1 MSRQLDVDQVLRS
14 WLAEGAER
22 APERHVLSALEH
34 VGSTPQRR
42 RPGPIGTRIS
52 TMWSTMNQSPV
63 VWGTAL
69 AAAAVVATALAF
81 GSALV
86 GDDTPSPTVAP
97 EPSPTPSAQAA
108 ALRTFAPADS
118 GVSFGYPDGWALAI
132 ERPFETW
139 QYEGADPPGRMS
151 ISFGTP
157 ISLAFCPVECTDIR
171 FDMPIPYS
179 ADRAAEII
187 AAQVSAVTGVA
198 DWEPL
203 PESALPGLEAGRVQE
218 RRTADPEAG
227 ERREVVVVGVFAG
240 RAVAFT
246 WSQPINAFDVEL
258 MDEVT
263 AAVFLDPGGPQYAS
277 GALMTHTDQIGGYEL
292 AIPDIW
298 YGAVQPSID
307 GQPASGVRRFGEREL
322 TISVGDPDGTLSL
335 CAATCRSVTAGTTLD
350 TLQTA
355 VAGWLPPI
363 AAGATEARGETTVG
377 GAPARF
383 IHREV
388 ADDSGRRTY
397 YAAYGLRDGRPV
409 VLAFDV
415 PSGIVTLAGIE
426 EIVASFTFA
435 DAPPSGDATF
445 SAPEG
450 GFALSLPDELWRE
463 GSGPDPSAL
472 YLRRNQTQVALRW
485 GDAAGRIQTCD
496 EPAGPWEVCR
506 VTTGTS
512 LEELATAV
520 AIEPVADHGVG
531 PPVPTTDNTVL
542 DDEPAML
549 IQIQAYE
556 YPARGGQ
563 IVAYV
568 IAMHDGRP
576 LIIRFW
582 TPADTLDGVDEL
594 LAGFRFED

>member
-1 MSRQLDVDQVLRS
+1 MSRQIDLDQILTI
-14 WLAEGAER
+14 WLAEGGER
-22 APERHVLSALEH
+22 APERHVLSALEG
-34 VGSTPQRR
+34 VRTTRQRR
-42 RPGPIGTRIS
+42 RPSPIGTWIS
-52 TMWSTMNQSPV
+52 TIWSTMTDSPVV

-69 AAAAVVATALAF
+69 AAAAVVATALVF

-86 GDDTPSPTVAP
+86 GDDTPSPTEA
-97 EPSPTPSAQAA
+97 PSPAPSGPAA
-108 ALRTFAPADS
+108 ALRTLAPADS
-118 GVSFGYPDGWALAI
+118 GISFAYPDGWGLVT

-139 QYEGADPPGRMS
+139 QYEGVNPPGRMS

-157 ISLAFCPVECTDIR
+157 ISMAFCPAECTDLR
-171 FDMPIPYS
+171 FDMPVPYS
-179 ADRAAEII
+179 ADRAAEVI
-187 AAQVSAVTGVA
+187 AVRVAAVTGIA

-218 RRTADPEAG
+218 RTTTDPG
-227 ERREVVVVGVFAG
+227 DGDRREVVVVGVFAG
-240 RAVAFT
+240 RGVAFT
-246 WSQPINAFDVEL
+246 WSQPINAFDAEL
-258 MDEVT
+258 MGEVR
-263 AAVFLDPGGPQYAS
+263 AAVFLDPAGPQYAS
-277 GALMTHTDQIGGYEL
+277 GALATLTDPIGGYEL

-298 YGAVQPSID
+298 YGAGQPSID

-322 TISVGDPDGTLSL
+322 TISVGDPDGAVTL
-335 CAATCRSVTAGTTLD
+335 CAATCRTVTASATLD
-350 TLQTA
+350 VLEA
-355 VAGWLPPI
+355 EVAGWLPPS
-363 AAGATEARGETTVG
+363 AAGASEERGETSIG
-377 GAPARF
+377 GVRARF

-388 ADDSGRRTY
+388 ADDAGSRTY
-397 YAAYGLRDGRPV
+397 YAAFGLRDGRPV

-415 PSGIVTLAGIE
+415 PSGVVTLAGIE
-426 EIVASFTFA
+426 EVVASFAFA
-435 DAPPSGDATF
+435 EAPPSGDETF

-450 GFALSLPDELWRE
+450 GFAVSLPGEQWRD

-472 YLRRNQTQVALRW
+472 YLRRNEIQVSLRW

-506 VTTGTS
+506 ATTATS

-520 AIEPVADHGVG
+520 AIEPVDDHGVG
-531 PPVPTTDNTVL
+531 PPIPTTDNTLL
-542 DDEPAML
+542 DGEPAML

-563 IVAYV
+563 VVAYV
-568 IAMHDGRP
+568 IAMQGGRP

-582 TPADTLDGVDEL
+582 TDADALNGVDEM